1 MPAKG
6 VGGLRINSIKKNKQQ
21 VTTMRKEYKTLSM
34 TVFMQDA
41 PTLLAAS
48 NRDVQ
53 VDGMPYGG
61 EMQSHGFDFNDE
73 EEW

>member
-1 MPAKG
+1 
-6 VGGLRINSIKKNKQQ
+6 
-21 VTTMRKEYKTLSM
+21 MRKEYKTLSM

-53 VDGMPYGG
+53 VDGTPYGG